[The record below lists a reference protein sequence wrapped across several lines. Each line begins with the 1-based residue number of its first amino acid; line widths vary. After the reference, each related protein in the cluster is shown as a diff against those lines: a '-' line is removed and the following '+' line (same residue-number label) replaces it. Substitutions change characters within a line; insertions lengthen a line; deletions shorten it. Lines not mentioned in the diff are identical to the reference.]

1 MEDLSVKKMHLQNSQ
16 NRILIKG
23 GTVVNATGS
32 ELADVYVEDRLI
44 KQVGKNLDIPGGTR
58 IIDATGK
65 LVMPGGIDTHT
76 HCQMPFMGTRAVD
89 DFYIGTKAALA
100 GGTTM
105 IIDFVIPQKGQPL
118 MDAYNQWR
126 AWADEKVCCDYSFH
140 CAITYWNDSVE
151 EQMREL
157 CSEEVGINSFKMF
170 MAYKDVMML
179 RDNEMIEV
187 FKVCRK
193 IGALAQVHAENGD
206 AIAENQDRL
215 LAKGVTGPEGHPL
228 SRPEEIET
236 EAVMRACTMANQLD
250 CPLYVVHVMSKTA
263 ADIIVRKRNEGQV
276 VFGEPIAASLATNGT
291 HYYHKC
297 WRHAA
302 AYVMSPPLREDITTP
317 DYLMEL
323 LANGDLDCTGTD
335 NCTFNSK
342 QKARGINDFT
352 KIPNGVNGLE
362 DRMSVIW
369 EKGVANGIMTKERF
383 VEVTST
389 TAAKIFNFYPSKGVI
404 APGSDADII
413 VWDPE
418 KSRTIS
424 ARTHHHAVD
433 FNIFEGMHVHGIC
446 DYVLS
451 NGKVVVDEGQLKVC
465 QGSGRYIKNP
475 AYSPYVYDKVETNA
489 ANRMMKE
496 VGVYRT
502 EEDFKIDDVEEP
514 DMEDK
519 APQAVANQ
527 QKSSFDLK
535 GHPAEPKPEPEQGHG
550 QQQSQP
556 QVENSPTPAK
566 IDSKPTIRVR
576 APPGGKSSIFF

>member
-1 MEDLSVKKMHLQNSQ
+1 MEDVSVKKMHLQSSQ

-32 ELADVYVEDRLI
+32 ELADVYVEDGLI
-44 KQVGKNLDIPGGTR
+44 KQVGSHLDIPGGTR
-58 IIDATGK
+58 IIDAAGK

-76 HCQMPFMGTRAVD
+76 HCQMPFMGTRAID
-89 DFYIGTKAALA
+89 DFYVGTKAALA

-126 AWADEKVCCDYSFH
+126 SWADEKVCCDYSFH
-140 CAITYWNDSVE
+140 CAITYWDDSVE
-151 EQMREL
+151 EQMKEL
-157 CSEEVGINSFKMF
+157 CSDEVGINSFKMF

-206 AIAENQDRL
+206 AIAENQERL

-263 ADIIVRKRNEGQV
+263 ADIIIQKRKEGLV
-276 VFGEPIAASLATNGT
+276 VFGEPIAASLACDGT
-291 HYYHKC
+291 HYYHRC

-302 AYVMSPPLREDITTP
+302 AYVLSPPLREDTTTP
-317 DYLMEL
+317 DYLMQL

-362 DRMSVIW
+362 DR
-369 EKGVANGIMTKERF
+369 
-383 VEVTST
+383 
-389 TAAKIFNFYPSKGVI
+389 
-404 APGSDADII
+404 
-413 VWDPE
+413 
-418 KSRTIS
+418 
-424 ARTHHHAVD
+424 
-433 FNIFEGMHVHGIC
+433 
-446 DYVLS
+446 YVLRLPFYHGVS
-451 NGKVVVDEGQLKVC
+451 MSDMKIYYEILSQDVGDLGEGCGQW
-465 QGSGRYIKNP
+465 Q
-475 AYSPYVYDKVETNA
+475 
-489 ANRMMKE
+489 
-496 VGVYRT
+496 
-502 EEDFKIDDVEEP
+502 DDQRE
-514 DMEDK
+514 
-519 APQAVANQ
+519 
-527 QKSSFDLK
+527 
-535 GHPAEPKPEPEQGHG
+535 
-550 QQQSQP
+550 
-556 QVENSPTPAK
+556 
-566 IDSKPTIRVR
+566 IC
-576 APPGGKSSIFF
+576 